1 MLDKEENV
9 GTIDNLRLYIAQHK
23 PGTSKH
29 ALTDATY
36 EIKDLSPFAV
46 DFSGAPLY
54 KKTTTVIG
62 LVLFYL
68 IYWFWYGWVNVG
80 FINYQLLEKMTWGAF
95 FGAVGVIIVL
105 IAMLIDYHKGSFAKY
120 KRIIE
125 MRVRFLDRR
134 PLVRAEFKIKD
145 SIELYNPVTG
155 GYWRDEKYKKEIAE
169 AEALLEAETGFAK
182 IETILRT
189 DEDAAKLLDAKEA
202 EMTAL
207 KEKMAALEEKFEPV
221 DRKADDLSFY
231 DLEGKR
237 FHSIRDMKKIMDA
250 ALGAGEVT
258 KTKDEVKR
266 VLELKRRFVDL
277 AEKIRLPFVA
287 TLCVADTKGGRIY
300 PLFLSQH
307 SLFGG
312 STGLGSF
319 VEFKEH
325 TLAQRTWAGIV
336 SKDNVRAG
344 VGEGIEIGMYKFYEL
359 VPDDFTLLG
368 KKEEKMK
375 FAPIIYVTASDAQ
388 AEKIMDDFRYN
399 ETRDN
404 LVQQDLI
411 DASVIYDSSV
421 ADGLFEIVKLI
432 VARLKR
438 KEKSTEELENDMEY
452 EKKETINRGLE
463 KSLIVERAGRS
474 GIFRNI
480 NLFSHKSIRYLCYIV
495 GIIGT
500 VFLLLYILHFYGGIN
515 LGWAFGDLPG
525 NETVTDDPWGN
536 IISPL
541 WEWVKNV

>member
-9 GTIDNLRLYIAQHK
+9 GFADNARLYLAKHR
-23 PGTSKH
+23 PGISKH

-54 KKTTTVIG
+54 KKTTGAIG
-62 LVLFYL
+62 AILFYL
-68 IYWFWYGWVNVG
+68 IYWFWYGWVNEG
-80 FINYQLLEKMTWGAF
+80 FIDYLLLERMTWGAF
-95 FGAVGVIIVL
+95 IGAVGVVIAL

-125 MRVRFLDRR
+125 MRMRFLDRR

-155 GYWRDEKYKKEIAE
+155 GYWRDEKYKKELAE

-182 IETILRT
+182 IEALLRT
-189 DEDAAKLLDAKEA
+189 DEEAAKLLDAKKA

-207 KEKMAALEEKFEPV
+207 QEKVAVLEEKFEPV

-237 FHSIRDMKKIMDA
+237 FHSIRDMKRIMDA

-258 KTKDEVKR
+258 KTKDEVR
-266 VLELKRRFVDL
+266 QVLELKRRFVDL

-300 PLFLSQH
+300 PLFLTQH

-388 AEKIMDDFRYN
+388 AEKVMDDFRYN
-399 ETRDN
+399 EIRDN
-404 LVQQDLI
+404 PVQQDLI

-463 KSLIVERAGRS
+463 KSLIVERAGRG
-474 GIFRNI
+474 GIFKNI

-495 GIIGT
+495 GIIGV
-500 VFLLLYILHFYGGIN
+500 VFLLLYILHYYAGIN

-525 NETVTDDPWGN
+525 NNTITDDPWGN
-536 IISPL
+536 IIMPL
-541 WEWVKNV
+541 RGWFA

>member
-9 GTIDNLRLYIAQHK
+9 GFFDNAKLYLAKHK

-36 EIKDLSPFAV
+36 EIKDLAPFAV

-54 KKTTTVIG
+54 KKTTAVIG
-62 LVLFYL
+62 ATLFYL
-68 IYWFWYGWVNVG
+68 IYWFWYGWVNEG
-80 FINYQLLEKMTWGAF
+80 YINYQLLEQMTWGAF
-95 FGAVGVIIVL
+95 VGAVGVVMVL
-105 IAMLIDYHKGSFAKY
+105 IAMLIDYHKGSFSKY

-155 GYWRDEKYKKEIAE
+155 GYWRDEKYKKELAE
-169 AEALLEAETGFAK
+169 AEALIEAETGFAK
-182 IETILRT
+182 IETMLRT

-202 EMTAL
+202 ETTAL
-207 KEKMAALEEKFEPV
+207 KEKVAALEEQFKPI
-221 DRKADDLSFY
+221 DRKADDLSFRN
-231 DLEGKR
+231 LEGKR
-237 FHSIRDMKKIMDA
+237 FHSIRDMERIMKA

-258 KTKDEVKR
+258 KTKDEVKT
-266 VLELKRRFVDL
+266 VLGLKRRFVDL
-277 AEKIRLPFVA
+277 AERIQLPFVA

-344 VGEGIEIGMYKFYEL
+344 VGEGIEIAMFKFYEL

-368 KKEEKMK
+368 KKEEQMK
-375 FAPIIYVTASDAQ
+375 FAPMIYVTASDAQ
-388 AEKIMDDFRYN
+388 AEKVMEDFRYN
-399 ETRDN
+399 ETREN
-404 LVQQDLI
+404 PVQQDVI

-438 KEKSTEELENDMEY
+438 KEKSTEEQENDMEY

-463 KSLIVERAGRS
+463 KSLIVERAGKY
-474 GIFRNI
+474 GILRNI
-480 NLFSHKSIRYLCYIV
+480 KLFSKQTAKYFFYGICVIGAIFLFLYL
-495 GIIGT
+495 
-500 VFLLLYILHFYGGIN
+500 LHYYGGIDV
-515 LGWAFGDLPG
+515 GWMFGDTPG

-541 WEWVKNV
+541 KEWIKNV